1 MVRKQTLTETSAST
15 STAADTP
22 ALATD
27 AATDTAPT
35 SKPKRVRATATA
47 TKNEGK
53 TISKPRAA
61 EKTFAPTKKTSRKKA
76 APTQVLAAA
85 SEIYPLIKTGGL
97 ADVVGALPLALA
109 SQGVHVKTLVPGY
122 PRVMQAL
129 HELSGDDAPKLWLET
144 HGFFWGDARLWSA
157 TVHGMDLL
165 VLDAPHLYA
174 RDGNPYLDH
183 EGNDWWDNP
192 TRFAALS
199 LMAAQLA
206 WGAYEHIDYRP
217 DVLHVHDWQTALA
230 PTYLHYLGAG
240 KHRPKT
246 VTTIHNLAF
255 QGQYSAHMFGFL
267 GLPGHAFSTE
277 GVEYY
282 GGVGFLK
289 AGILFSDQIT
299 TVSPS
304 YAHEITTIGGGMGLD
319 GLLRSRG
326 SALSG
331 IVNGIDTDIWNPATD
346 PALVAN
352 YTASKLK
359 QRKINKEAVEKHF
372 NIPHSD
378 APLLC
383 IVSRLTWQKGMD
395 LLLQSLDAL
404 VAMDV
409 RVVVLGSG
417 DPGIEA
423 GLHAAHHKH
432 PTHVA
437 VHIGYDEQLS
447 HLMQGGCDGI
457 LVPSRFEPCGL
468 TQLYGLR
475 YGCVPIVTRVGGLN
489 DTIVDANHAAVSA
502 GVATGIQCHEVSADG
517 IISAVARFK
526 NLYAQPKLWQGIQ
539 KAGMATDVGWTQS
552 ALAYKNLF

>member
-1 MVRKQTLTETSAST
+1 MVRKQTPTET
-15 STAADTP
+15 TAATETADTP
-22 ALATD
+22 EITGATVV
-27 AATDTAPT
+27 DTTPA
-35 SKPKRVRATATA
+35 SKPKRSRASAAKTDKT
-47 TKNEGK
+47 EGK
-53 TISKPRAA
+53 TASKPRAV
-61 EKTFAPTKKTSRKKA
+61 APKKVVRKKS
-76 APTQVLAAA
+76 APIQVLAAA

-97 ADVVGALPLALA
+97 ADVVGALPLALK

-199 LMAAQLA
+199 LMAAQLS

-246 VTTIHNLAF
+246 VITIHNLAF

-267 GLPGHAFSTE
+267 GLPGNAFSNE

-304 YAHEITTIGGGMGLD
+304 YAQEITTIGGGMGLD

-346 PALVAN
+346 PALAAN

-383 IVSRLTWQKGMD
+383 VVSRLTWQKGVD
-395 LLLQSLDAL
+395 LLIQSLDAI

-417 DPGIEA
+417 DPGMEA
-423 GLHAAHHKH
+423 ALYAAHHKH

-437 VHIGYDEQLS
+437 VHTGYDEQLS

-502 GVATGIQCHEVSADG
+502 GVATGIQCHDVSADG
-517 IISAVARFK
+517 IIHAVARF
-526 NLYAQPKLWQGIQ
+526 NQLYAQPKLWQGIQ

>member
-1 MVRKQTLTETSAST
+1 MVRKQNPAETSA
-15 STAADTP
+15 
-22 ALATD
+22 ALDKPVVATEAVTD
-27 AATDTAPT
+27 ASAT
-35 SKPKRVRATATA
+35 SKPTRKRAAST
-47 TKNEGK
+47 TKDAGK
-53 TISKPRAA
+53 TTVKPR
-61 EKTFAPTKKTSRKKA
+61 TTAPKKTSRKKT
-76 APTQVLAAA
+76 APIQVLAAA

-129 HELSGDDAPKLWLET
+129 HELTGDDAPKLWLET

-174 RDGNPYLDH
+174 RDGNLYLDH

-199 LMAAQLA
+199 LMAAQLS

-217 DVLHVHDWQTALA
+217 DVLHIHDWQTALA

-246 VTTIHNLAF
+246 VITIHNLAF

-304 YAHEITTIGGGMGLD
+304 YAQEITTIGGGMGLD

-346 PALVAN
+346 PALTAN

-359 QRKINKEAVEKHF
+359 QRKLNKEAVEKHF

-489 DTIVDANHAAVSA
+489 DTIVDANHAALSA

-526 NLYAQPKLWQGIQ
+526 NLYAQPQLWQGIQ
-539 KAGMATDVGWTQS
+539 KAGMATDVGWAQS

>member
-1 MVRKQTLTETSAST
+1 MVRKQTPTET
-15 STAADTP
+15 TAATETADTP
-22 ALATD
+22 EITGATVV
-27 AATDTAPT
+27 DTTPA
-35 SKPKRVRATATA
+35 SKPKRSRASAAKTDKT
-47 TKNEGK
+47 EGK
-53 TISKPRAA
+53 TASKPRAV
-61 EKTFAPTKKTSRKKA
+61 APKKVVRKKS
-76 APTQVLAAA
+76 APIQVLAAA

-97 ADVVGALPLALA
+97 ADVVGALPLALK

-199 LMAAQLA
+199 LMAAQLS

-246 VTTIHNLAF
+246 VITIHNLAF

-267 GLPGHAFSTE
+267 GLPGNAFSNE

-304 YAHEITTIGGGMGLD
+304 YAQEITTIGGGMGLD

-331 IVNGIDTDIWNPATD
+331 IVNGIDTDIWNPAKD
-346 PALVAN
+346 PALAAN

-383 IVSRLTWQKGMD
+383 VISRLTWQKGVD
-395 LLLQSLDAL
+395 LLIQSLDAI

-417 DPGIEA
+417 DPGMEA
-423 GLHAAHHKH
+423 ALYAAHHKH

-437 VHIGYDEQLS
+437 VHTGYDEQLS

-502 GVATGIQCHEVSADG
+502 GVATGIQCHDVSADG
-517 IISAVARFK
+517 IIHAVARF
-526 NLYAQPKLWQGIQ
+526 NQLYAQPKLWQGIQ

>member
-1 MVRKQTLTETSAST
+1 MVRKQTPTET
-15 STAADTP
+15 TAATETADTSEITSATVADTTP
-22 ALATD
+22 A
-27 AATDTAPT
+27 
-35 SKPKRVRATATA
+35 SKPKRSRAASAAKTDKT
-47 TKNEGK
+47 EGK
-53 TISKPRAA
+53 TTSKPR
-61 EKTFAPTKKTSRKKA
+61 
-76 APTQVLAAA
+76 AAA

-97 ADVVGALPLALA
+97 ADVVGALPLALE

-199 LMAAQLA
+199 LMAAQLS

-246 VTTIHNLAF
+246 VITIHNLAF

-304 YAHEITTIGGGMGLD
+304 YAQEITTIGGGMGLD

-331 IVNGIDTDIWNPATD
+331 IVNGIDTDIWNPAKD
-346 PALVAN
+346 PALAAN

-383 IVSRLTWQKGMD
+383 VISRLTWQKGVD
-395 LLLQSLDAL
+395 LLIQSLDAI

-417 DPGIEA
+417 DPGMEA
-423 GLHAAHHKH
+423 ALYAAHHKH

-437 VHIGYDEQLS
+437 VHTGYDEQLS

-489 DTIVDANHAAVSA
+489 DTVVDANHAAVSA
-502 GVATGIQCHEVSADG
+502 GVATGIQCHDVSADG
-517 IISAVARFK
+517 IIHAVARF
-526 NLYAQPKLWQGIQ
+526 NQLYAQPKLWQGIQ

>member
-1 MVRKQTLTETSAST
+1 MVRKQTPTET
-15 STAADTP
+15 TAATETADTP
-22 ALATD
+22 EITSATV
-27 AATDTAPT
+27 ADTTPA
-35 SKPKRVRATATA
+35 SKPKRSRAASAAKTDKT
-47 TKNEGK
+47 EGK
-53 TISKPRAA
+53 TTSKPRAA
-61 EKTFAPTKKTSRKKA
+61 ASKKVVRKKS
-76 APTQVLAAA
+76 APIQVLAAA

-97 ADVVGALPLALA
+97 ADVVGALPLALE

-199 LMAAQLA
+199 LMAAQLS

-246 VTTIHNLAF
+246 VITIHNLAF

-304 YAHEITTIGGGMGLD
+304 YAQEITTIGGGMGLD

-331 IVNGIDTDIWNPATD
+331 IVNGIDTDIWNPAKD
-346 PALVAN
+346 PALAAN

-383 IVSRLTWQKGMD
+383 VISRLTWQKGVD
-395 LLLQSLDAL
+395 LLIQSLDAI

-417 DPGIEA
+417 DPGMEA
-423 GLHAAHHKH
+423 ALYAAHHKH

-437 VHIGYDEQLS
+437 VHTGYDEQLS

-489 DTIVDANHAAVSA
+489 DTVVDANHAAVSA
-502 GVATGIQCHEVSADG
+502 GVATGIQCHDVSAEG
-517 IISAVARFK
+517 IIHAVARF
-526 NLYAQPKLWQGIQ
+526 NQLYAQPKLWQGIQ

>member
-1 MVRKQTLTETSAST
+1 MVRKQNPAETSA
-15 STAADTP
+15 
-22 ALATD
+22 ALDKPVVATEAVTD
-27 AATDTAPT
+27 ASAT
-35 SKPKRVRATATA
+35 SKPTRKRAAST
-47 TKNEGK
+47 TKDAGK
-53 TISKPRAA
+53 TTVKPR
-61 EKTFAPTKKTSRKKA
+61 TTAPKKTSRKKT
-76 APTQVLAAA
+76 APIQVLAAA

-97 ADVVGALPLALA
+97 AAVVGALPLALA

-129 HELSGDDAPKLWLET
+129 HELTGDDAPKLWLET

-199 LMAAQLA
+199 LMAAQLS

-246 VTTIHNLAF
+246 VITIHNLAF

-304 YAHEITTIGGGMGLD
+304 YAQEITTIGGGMGLD

-346 PALVAN
+346 PALTAN

-359 QRKINKEAVEKHF
+359 QRKLNKEAVEKHF

-437 VHIGYDEQLS
+437 VHTGYDEQLS

-502 GVATGIQCHEVSADG
+502 GVATGIQCYEVSADG

>member
-1 MVRKQTLTETSAST
+1 MVRKQTPTET
-15 STAADTP
+15 TAATETADTP
-22 ALATD
+22 EITGATVV
-27 AATDTAPT
+27 DTTPA
-35 SKPKRVRATATA
+35 SKPKRSRASAAKTDKT
-47 TKNEGK
+47 EGK
-53 TISKPRAA
+53 TASKPRAV
-61 EKTFAPTKKTSRKKA
+61 APKKVVRKKS
-76 APTQVLAAA
+76 APIQVLAAA

-97 ADVVGALPLALA
+97 ADVVGALPLALK

-199 LMAAQLA
+199 LMAAQLS

-246 VTTIHNLAF
+246 VITIHNLAF

-304 YAHEITTIGGGMGLD
+304 YAQEITTIGGGMGLD

-331 IVNGIDTDIWNPATD
+331 IVNGIDTDIWNPAKD
-346 PALVAN
+346 PALAAN

-383 IVSRLTWQKGMD
+383 VISRLTWQKGVD
-395 LLLQSLDAL
+395 LLIQSLDAI

-417 DPGIEA
+417 DPGMEA
-423 GLHAAHHKH
+423 ALYAAHHKH

-437 VHIGYDEQLS
+437 VHTGYDEQLS

-489 DTIVDANHAAVSA
+489 DTVVDANHAAVSA
-502 GVATGIQCHEVSADG
+502 GVATGIQCHDVSADG
-517 IISAVARFK
+517 IIHAVARF
-526 NLYAQPKLWQGIQ
+526 NQLYAQPKLWQGIQ

>member
-1 MVRKQTLTETSAST
+1 MVRKQTPTET
-15 STAADTP
+15 TAATETADTSEITSATVADTTP
-22 ALATD
+22 A
-27 AATDTAPT
+27 
-35 SKPKRVRATATA
+35 SKPKRSRAASAAKTDKT
-47 TKNEGK
+47 EGK
-53 TISKPRAA
+53 TTSKPRAA
-61 EKTFAPTKKTSRKKA
+61 ASKKVVRKKS
-76 APTQVLAAA
+76 APIQVLAAA

-97 ADVVGALPLALA
+97 ADVVGALPLALE

-199 LMAAQLA
+199 LMAAQLS

-246 VTTIHNLAF
+246 VITIHNLAF

-304 YAHEITTIGGGMGLD
+304 YAQEITTIGGGMGLD

-331 IVNGIDTDIWNPATD
+331 IVNGIDTDIWNPAKD
-346 PALVAN
+346 PALAAN

-383 IVSRLTWQKGMD
+383 VISRLTWQKGVD
-395 LLLQSLDAL
+395 LLIQSLDAI

-417 DPGIEA
+417 DPGMEA
-423 GLHAAHHKH
+423 ALYAAHHKH
-432 PTHVA
+432 PPHVA
-437 VHIGYDEQLS
+437 VHTGYD
-447 HLMQGGCDGI
+447 
-457 LVPSRFEPCGL
+457 
-468 TQLYGLR
+468 
-475 YGCVPIVTRVGGLN
+475 
-489 DTIVDANHAAVSA
+489 
-502 GVATGIQCHEVSADG
+502 
-517 IISAVARFK
+517 
-526 NLYAQPKLWQGIQ
+526 
-539 KAGMATDVGWTQS
+539 
-552 ALAYKNLF
+552 

>member
-1 MVRKQTLTETSAST
+1 MVRKQNPAETSA
-15 STAADTP
+15 
-22 ALATD
+22 ALDKPVVATEAVTD
-27 AATDTAPT
+27 ASAT
-35 SKPKRVRATATA
+35 SKPTRKRAAST
-47 TKNEGK
+47 TKDAGK
-53 TISKPRAA
+53 TTVKPR
-61 EKTFAPTKKTSRKKA
+61 TTAPKKTSRKKT
-76 APTQVLAAA
+76 APIQVLAAA

-129 HELSGDDAPKLWLET
+129 HELTGDDAPKLWLET

-199 LMAAQLA
+199 LMAAQLS

-217 DVLHVHDWQTALA
+217 DVLHIHDWQTALA

-246 VTTIHNLAF
+246 VITIHNLAF

-304 YAHEITTIGGGMGLD
+304 YAQEITTIGGGMGLD

-346 PALVAN
+346 PALTAN

-359 QRKINKEAVEKHF
+359 QRKLNKEAVEKHF

>member
-1 MVRKQTLTETSAST
+1 MVRKQNPAETSA
-15 STAADTP
+15 
-22 ALATD
+22 ALDKPVVATEAVTD
-27 AATDTAPT
+27 ASAT
-35 SKPKRVRATATA
+35 SKPTRKRAAST
-47 TKNEGK
+47 TKDAGK
-53 TISKPRAA
+53 TTVKPR
-61 EKTFAPTKKTSRKKA
+61 TTAPKKTSRKKT
-76 APTQVLAAA
+76 APIQVLAAA

-129 HELSGDDAPKLWLET
+129 HELTGDDAPKLWLET

-217 DVLHVHDWQTALA
+217 DVLHIHDWQTALA

-246 VTTIHNLAF
+246 VITIHNLAF

-304 YAHEITTIGGGMGLD
+304 YAQEITTIGGGMGLD

-346 PALVAN
+346 PALTAN

-359 QRKINKEAVEKHF
+359 QRKLNKEAVEKHF

-437 VHIGYDEQLS
+437 VHTGYDEQLS

-502 GVATGIQCHEVSADG
+502 GVATGIQCYEVSADG

>member
-1 MVRKQTLTETSAST
+1 MVRKQNPAETSA
-15 STAADTP
+15 
-22 ALATD
+22 ALDKPVVATEAVTD
-27 AATDTAPT
+27 ASAT
-35 SKPKRVRATATA
+35 SKPTRKRAAST
-47 TKNEGK
+47 TKDAGK
-53 TISKPRAA
+53 TTVKPR
-61 EKTFAPTKKTSRKKA
+61 TTAPKKTSRKKT
-76 APTQVLAAA
+76 APIQVLAAA

-129 HELSGDDAPKLWLET
+129 HELTGDDAPKLWLET

-199 LMAAQLA
+199 LMAAQLS

-246 VTTIHNLAF
+246 VITIHNLAF

-304 YAHEITTIGGGMGLD
+304 YAQEITTIGGGMGLD

-346 PALVAN
+346 PALTAN

-359 QRKINKEAVEKHF
+359 QRKLNKEAVEKHF

-437 VHIGYDEQLS
+437 VHTGYDEQLS

-502 GVATGIQCHEVSADG
+502 GVATGIQCYEVSADG

>member
-1 MVRKQTLTETSAST
+1 MVRKQNPAETSA
-15 STAADTP
+15 
-22 ALATD
+22 ALDKPVVATEAVTD
-27 AATDTAPT
+27 ASAT
-35 SKPKRVRATATA
+35 SKPTRKRAAST
-47 TKNEGK
+47 TKDAGK
-53 TISKPRAA
+53 TTVKPR
-61 EKTFAPTKKTSRKKA
+61 TTAPKKTSRKKT
-76 APTQVLAAA
+76 APIQVLAAA

-129 HELSGDDAPKLWLET
+129 HELPGDDAPKLWLET

-199 LMAAQLA
+199 LMAAQLS

-217 DVLHVHDWQTALA
+217 DVLHIHDWQTALA

-246 VTTIHNLAF
+246 VITIHNLAF

-304 YAHEITTIGGGMGLD
+304 YAQEITTIGGGMGLD

-346 PALVAN
+346 PALTAN

-359 QRKINKEAVEKHF
+359 QRKLNKEAVEKHF

-489 DTIVDANHAAVSA
+489 DTIVDANHAALSA

-526 NLYAQPKLWQGIQ
+526 NLYAQPQLWQGIQ
-539 KAGMATDVGWTQS
+539 KAGMATDVGWAQS

>member
-1 MVRKQTLTETSAST
+1 MVRKQTPTET
-15 STAADTP
+15 TAATETADTP
-22 ALATD
+22 EITGATVV
-27 AATDTAPT
+27 DTTPA
-35 SKPKRVRATATA
+35 SKPKRSRASAAKTDKT
-47 TKNEGK
+47 EGK
-53 TISKPRAA
+53 TASKPRAA
-61 EKTFAPTKKTSRKKA
+61 APKKVVRKKS
-76 APTQVLAAA
+76 APIQVLAAA

-97 ADVVGALPLALA
+97 ADVVGALPLALK

-199 LMAAQLA
+199 LMAAQLS

-246 VTTIHNLAF
+246 VITIHNLAF

-267 GLPGHAFSTE
+267 GLPGNAFSNE

-304 YAHEITTIGGGMGLD
+304 YAQEITTIGGGMGLD

-346 PALVAN
+346 PALAAN

-383 IVSRLTWQKGMD
+383 VVSRLTWQKGVD
-395 LLLQSLDAL
+395 LLIQSLDAI

-417 DPGIEA
+417 DPGMEA
-423 GLHAAHHKH
+423 ALYAAHHKH

-437 VHIGYDEQLS
+437 VHTGYDEQLS

-475 YGCVPIVTRVGGLN
+475 YGCVPVVTRVGGLN

-502 GVATGIQCHEVSADG
+502 GVATGIQCHDVSADG
-517 IISAVARFK
+517 IIHAVARF
-526 NLYAQPKLWQGIQ
+526 NQLYAQPKLWQGIQ

>member
-1 MVRKQTLTETSAST
+1 MVRKQNPAETSA
-15 STAADTP
+15 
-22 ALATD
+22 ALDKPVVATEAVTD
-27 AATDTAPT
+27 ASAT
-35 SKPKRVRATATA
+35 SKPTRKRAAST
-47 TKNEGK
+47 TKDAGK
-53 TISKPRAA
+53 TTVKPR
-61 EKTFAPTKKTSRKKA
+61 TTAPKKTSRKKT
-76 APTQVLAAA
+76 APIQVLAAA

-129 HELSGDDAPKLWLET
+129 HELTGDDAPKLWLET

-199 LMAAQLA
+199 LMAAQLS

-217 DVLHVHDWQTALA
+217 DVLHIHDWQTALA

-246 VTTIHNLAF
+246 VITIHNLAF

-304 YAHEITTIGGGMGLD
+304 YAQEITTIGGGMGLD

-346 PALVAN
+346 PALTAN

-359 QRKINKEAVEKHF
+359 QRKLNKEAVEKHF

-502 GVATGIQCHEVSADG
+502 GVATGIQCYEVSADG

>member
-1 MVRKQTLTETSAST
+1 M
-15 STAADTP
+15 
-22 ALATD
+22 
-27 AATDTAPT
+27 
-35 SKPKRVRATATA
+35 
-47 TKNEGK
+47 
-53 TISKPRAA
+53 
-61 EKTFAPTKKTSRKKA
+61 
-76 APTQVLAAA
+76 
-85 SEIYPLIKTGGL
+85 
-97 ADVVGALPLALA
+97 
-109 SQGVHVKTLVPGY
+109 
-122 PRVMQAL
+122 
-129 HELSGDDAPKLWLET
+129 
-144 HGFFWGDARLWSA
+144 
-157 TVHGMDLL
+157 
-165 VLDAPHLYA
+165 
-174 RDGNPYLDH
+174 
-183 EGNDWWDNP
+183 
-192 TRFAALS
+192 
-199 LMAAQLA
+199 
-206 WGAYEHIDYRP
+206 
-217 DVLHVHDWQTALA
+217 LHVHDWQTALA

-246 VTTIHNLAF
+246 VITIHNLAF

-304 YAHEITTIGGGMGLD
+304 YAQEITTIGGGMGLD

-331 IVNGIDTDIWNPATD
+331 IVNGIDTDIWNPAKD
-346 PALVAN
+346 PALAAN

-383 IVSRLTWQKGMD
+383 VISRLTWQKGVD
-395 LLLQSLDAL
+395 LLIQSLDAI

-417 DPGIEA
+417 DPGMEA
-423 GLHAAHHKH
+423 ALYAAHHKH

-437 VHIGYDEQLS
+437 VHTGYDEQLS

-489 DTIVDANHAAVSA
+489 DTVVDANHAAVSA
-502 GVATGIQCHEVSADG
+502 GVATGIQCHDVSADG
-517 IISAVARFK
+517 IIHAVARF
-526 NLYAQPKLWQGIQ
+526 NQLYAQPKLWQGIQ

>member
-1 MVRKQTLTETSAST
+1 MVRKQTPTET
-15 STAADTP
+15 TAATETADTP
-22 ALATD
+22 EITGATVV
-27 AATDTAPT
+27 DTTPA
-35 SKPKRVRATATA
+35 SKPKRSRASAAKTDKT
-47 TKNEGK
+47 EGK
-53 TISKPRAA
+53 TASKPRAV
-61 EKTFAPTKKTSRKKA
+61 APKKVVRKKS
-76 APTQVLAAA
+76 APIQVLAAA

-97 ADVVGALPLALA
+97 ADVVGALPLALK

-199 LMAAQLA
+199 LMAAQLS

-246 VTTIHNLAF
+246 VITIHNLAF

-267 GLPGHAFSTE
+267 GLPGNAFSNE

-304 YAHEITTIGGGMGLD
+304 YAQEITTIGGGMGLD

-331 IVNGIDTDIWNPATD
+331 IVNGIDTDIWNPAKD
-346 PALVAN
+346 PALAAN

-383 IVSRLTWQKGMD
+383 VVSRLTWQKGVD
-395 LLLQSLDAL
+395 LLIQSLDAI

-417 DPGIEA
+417 DPGMEA
-423 GLHAAHHKH
+423 ALYAAHHKH

-437 VHIGYDEQLS
+437 VHTGYDEQLS

-502 GVATGIQCHEVSADG
+502 GVATGIQCHDVSADG
-517 IISAVARFK
+517 IIHAVARF
-526 NLYAQPKLWQGIQ
+526 NQLYAQPKLWQGIQ

>member
-1 MVRKQTLTETSAST
+1 MVRKQNPAETSA
-15 STAADTP
+15 
-22 ALATD
+22 ALDKPVVATEAVTD
-27 AATDTAPT
+27 ASAT
-35 SKPKRVRATATA
+35 SKPTRKRAAST
-47 TKNEGK
+47 TKDAGK
-53 TISKPRAA
+53 TTVKPR
-61 EKTFAPTKKTSRKKA
+61 TTAPKKTSRKKT
-76 APTQVLAAA
+76 APIQVLAAA

-129 HELSGDDAPKLWLET
+129 HELTGDDAPKLWLET

-199 LMAAQLA
+199 LMAAQLS

-217 DVLHVHDWQTALA
+217 DVLHIHDWQTALA

-246 VTTIHNLAF
+246 VITIHNLAF

-304 YAHEITTIGGGMGLD
+304 YAQEITTIGGGMGLD

-346 PALVAN
+346 PALTAN

-359 QRKINKEAVEKHF
+359 QRKLNKEAVEKHF

-437 VHIGYDEQLS
+437 VHTGYDEQLS

-502 GVATGIQCHEVSADG
+502 GVATGIQCYEVSADG

-526 NLYAQPKLWQGIQ
+526 NLYAQPILWQGIQ

>member
-1 MVRKQTLTETSAST
+1 MVRKQNPAETSA
-15 STAADTP
+15 
-22 ALATD
+22 ALDKPVVATEAVTD
-27 AATDTAPT
+27 ASAT
-35 SKPKRVRATATA
+35 SKPTRKRAAST
-47 TKNEGK
+47 TKDAGK
-53 TISKPRAA
+53 TTVKPR
-61 EKTFAPTKKTSRKKA
+61 TTAPKKTSRKKT
-76 APTQVLAAA
+76 APIQVLAAA

-129 HELSGDDAPKLWLET
+129 HELTGDDAPKLWLET

-199 LMAAQLA
+199 LMAAQLS

-217 DVLHVHDWQTALA
+217 DVLHIHDWQTALA

-246 VTTIHNLAF
+246 VITIHNLAF

-304 YAHEITTIGGGMGLD
+304 YAQEITTIGGGMGLD

-326 SALSG
+326 SALSS

-346 PALVAN
+346 PALTAN

-359 QRKINKEAVEKHF
+359 QRKLNKEAVEKHF

-489 DTIVDANHAAVSA
+489 DTIVDANHAALSA

-526 NLYAQPKLWQGIQ
+526 NLYAQPQLWQGIQ
-539 KAGMATDVGWTQS
+539 KAGMATDVGWAQS

>member
-1 MVRKQTLTETSAST
+1 MVRKQTPTET
-15 STAADTP
+15 TAATETADTP
-22 ALATD
+22 EITGATVV
-27 AATDTAPT
+27 DTTPA
-35 SKPKRVRATATA
+35 SKPKRSRASAAKTDKT
-47 TKNEGK
+47 EGK
-53 TISKPRAA
+53 TASKPRAV
-61 EKTFAPTKKTSRKKA
+61 APKKVVRKKS
-76 APTQVLAAA
+76 APIQVLAAA

-97 ADVVGALPLALA
+97 ADVVGALPLALK

-199 LMAAQLA
+199 LMAAQLS

-246 VTTIHNLAF
+246 VITIHNLAF

-267 GLPGHAFSTE
+267 GLPGNAFSNE

-304 YAHEITTIGGGMGLD
+304 YAQEITTIGGGMGLD

-346 PALVAN
+346 PALAAN

-383 IVSRLTWQKGMD
+383 VVSRLTWQKGVD
-395 LLLQSLDAL
+395 LLIQSLDAI

-417 DPGIEA
+417 DPGMEA
-423 GLHAAHHKH
+423 ALYAAHHKH

-437 VHIGYDEQLS
+437 VHTGYDEQLS

-475 YGCVPIVTRVGGLN
+475 YGCVPVVTRVGGLN

-502 GVATGIQCHEVSADG
+502 GVATGIQCHDVSADG
-517 IISAVARFK
+517 IIHAVARF
-526 NLYAQPKLWQGIQ
+526 NQLYAQPKLWQGIQ

>member
-1 MVRKQTLTETSAST
+1 MVRKQTPTETSAT
-15 STAADTP
+15 VDTP
-22 ALATD
+22 AVTTDVATE
-27 AATDTAPT
+27 AVVEV
-35 SKPKRVRATATA
+35 KPKRSRTANAAKTNK
-47 TKNEGK
+47 TEGK
-53 TISKPRAA
+53 ATSQSRTTASK
-61 EKTFAPTKKTSRKKA
+61 KIVRKKS
-76 APTQVLAAA
+76 APIQVLAAA

-97 ADVVGALPLALA
+97 ADVVGALPLALK
-109 SQGVHVKTLVPGY
+109 SHGVQVKTLIPGY

-129 HELSGDDAPKLWLET
+129 HELNGDDAPKLWLET
-144 HGFFWGDARLWSA
+144 HNFFWGDARLWSA
-157 TVHGMDLL
+157 TIHGMDLL

-174 RDGNPYLDH
+174 RDGNPYLNH

-199 LMAAQLA
+199 LMAAQLS

-246 VTTIHNLAF
+246 IITIHNLAF

-267 GLPGHAFSTE
+267 GLPSNAFSNE

-304 YAHEITTIGGGMGLD
+304 YAQEITTIGGGMGLD

-383 IVSRLTWQKGMD
+383 VVSRLTWQKGVDM
-395 LLLQSLDAL
+395 LIQSLDAI

-417 DPGIEA
+417 DPGMEA
-423 GLHAAHHKH
+423 ALYAAHHKH

-437 VHIGYDEQLS
+437 VHTGYDEQLS

-475 YGCVPIVTRVGGLN
+475 YGCVPVVTRVGGLN
-489 DTIVDANHAAVSA
+489 DTIIDANHAAVSA
-502 GVATGIQCHEVSADG
+502 GVATGIQCHDVSADG
-517 IISAVARFK
+517 IIQAVARLK
-526 NLYAQPKLWQGIQ
+526 QLYVQPKQWQSIQ
-539 KAGMATDVGWTQS
+539 KAGMTADVGWTKS

>member
-1 MVRKQTLTETSAST
+1 MVRKQNPAETSA
-15 STAADTP
+15 
-22 ALATD
+22 ALDKPVVATEAVTD
-27 AATDTAPT
+27 ASAT
-35 SKPKRVRATATA
+35 SKPTRKRAAST
-47 TKNEGK
+47 TKDAGK
-53 TISKPRAA
+53 TTVKPR
-61 EKTFAPTKKTSRKKA
+61 TTAPKKTSRKKT
-76 APTQVLAAA
+76 APIQVLAAA

-129 HELSGDDAPKLWLET
+129 HELTGDDAPKLWLET

-199 LMAAQLA
+199 LMAAQLS

-217 DVLHVHDWQTALA
+217 DVLHIHDWQTALA

-246 VTTIHNLAF
+246 VITIHNLAF

-304 YAHEITTIGGGMGLD
+304 YAQEITTIGGGMGLD

-346 PALVAN
+346 PVLTAN

-359 QRKINKEAVEKHF
+359 QRKLNKEAVEKHF

-489 DTIVDANHAAVSA
+489 DTIVDANHAALSA

-526 NLYAQPKLWQGIQ
+526 NLYAQPQLWQGIQ
-539 KAGMATDVGWTQS
+539 KAGMATDVGWAQS

>member
-1 MVRKQTLTETSAST
+1 
-15 STAADTP
+15 
-22 ALATD
+22 
-27 AATDTAPT
+27 
-35 SKPKRVRATATA
+35 
-47 TKNEGK
+47 
-53 TISKPRAA
+53 
-61 EKTFAPTKKTSRKKA
+61 
-76 APTQVLAAA
+76 
-85 SEIYPLIKTGGL
+85 
-97 ADVVGALPLALA
+97 
-109 SQGVHVKTLVPGY
+109 
-122 PRVMQAL
+122 
-129 HELSGDDAPKLWLET
+129 
-144 HGFFWGDARLWSA
+144 
-157 TVHGMDLL
+157 
-165 VLDAPHLYA
+165 
-174 RDGNPYLDH
+174 
-183 EGNDWWDNP
+183 
-192 TRFAALS
+192 
-199 LMAAQLA
+199 
-206 WGAYEHIDYRP
+206 
-217 DVLHVHDWQTALA
+217 
-230 PTYLHYLGAG
+230 
-240 KHRPKT
+240 
-246 VTTIHNLAF
+246 
-255 QGQYSAHMFGFL
+255 
-267 GLPGHAFSTE
+267 
-277 GVEYY
+277 
-282 GGVGFLK
+282 
-289 AGILFSDQIT
+289 
-299 TVSPS
+299 
-304 YAHEITTIGGGMGLD
+304 MGLD

-346 PALVAN
+346 PALTAN

-359 QRKINKEAVEKHF
+359 QRKLNKEAVEKHF

>member
-1 MVRKQTLTETSAST
+1 MVRKQNPAETSA
-15 STAADTP
+15 
-22 ALATD
+22 ALDKPVVATEAVTD
-27 AATDTAPT
+27 ASAT
-35 SKPKRVRATATA
+35 SKPTRKRAAST
-47 TKNEGK
+47 TKDAGK
-53 TISKPRAA
+53 TTVKPR
-61 EKTFAPTKKTSRKKA
+61 TTAPKKTSRKKT
-76 APTQVLAAA
+76 APIQVLAAA

-129 HELSGDDAPKLWLET
+129 HELTGDDAPKLWLET

-199 LMAAQLA
+199 LMAAQLS

-217 DVLHVHDWQTALA
+217 DVLHIHDWQTALA

-246 VTTIHNLAF
+246 VITIHNLAF

-304 YAHEITTIGGGMGLD
+304 YAQEITTIGGGMGLD

-346 PALVAN
+346 PALTAN

-359 QRKINKEAVEKHF
+359 QRKLNKEAVEKHF

-489 DTIVDANHAAVSA
+489 DTIVDANHAALSA

-526 NLYAQPKLWQGIQ
+526 NLYAQPQLWQGIQ
-539 KAGMATDVGWTQS
+539 KAGMATDVGWAQS

>member
-1 MVRKQTLTETSAST
+1 MVRKQNPAETSA
-15 STAADTP
+15 
-22 ALATD
+22 ALDKPVVATEAVTD
-27 AATDTAPT
+27 ASAT
-35 SKPKRVRATATA
+35 SKPTRKRAAST
-47 TKNEGK
+47 TKDAGK
-53 TISKPRAA
+53 TTVKPR
-61 EKTFAPTKKTSRKKA
+61 TTAPKKTSRKKT
-76 APTQVLAAA
+76 APIQVLAAA

-129 HELSGDDAPKLWLET
+129 HELTGDDAPKLWLET

-199 LMAAQLA
+199 LMAAQLS

-217 DVLHVHDWQTALA
+217 DVLHIHDWQTALA

-246 VTTIHNLAF
+246 VITIHNLAF

-304 YAHEITTIGGGMGLD
+304 YAQEITTIGGGMGLD

-346 PALVAN
+346 PALAAN

-383 IVSRLTWQKGMD
+383 IVSRLTWQKGVD
-395 LLLQSLDAL
+395 LLIQSLDAI

-417 DPGIEA
+417 DPSMEA
-423 GLHAAHHKH
+423 ALYAAHHKH

-437 VHIGYDEQLS
+437 VHTGYDEQLS

-502 GVATGIQCHEVSADG
+502 GVATGIQCYEVSADG

-526 NLYAQPKLWQGIQ
+526 NLYAQPQLWQGIQ

>member
-1 MVRKQTLTETSAST
+1 MVRKQTPTET
-15 STAADTP
+15 TAATETADTP
-22 ALATD
+22 EITGATVV
-27 AATDTAPT
+27 DTTPA
-35 SKPKRVRATATA
+35 SKPKRSRASAAKTDKT
-47 TKNEGK
+47 EGK
-53 TISKPRAA
+53 TASKPRAV
-61 EKTFAPTKKTSRKKA
+61 APKKVVRKKS
-76 APTQVLAAA
+76 APIQVLAAA

-97 ADVVGALPLALA
+97 ADVVGALPLALK

-199 LMAAQLA
+199 LMAAQLS

-246 VTTIHNLAF
+246 VITIHNLAF

-267 GLPGHAFSTE
+267 GLPGNAFSNE

-304 YAHEITTIGGGMGLD
+304 YAQEITTIGGGMGLD

-346 PALVAN
+346 PALAAN

-383 IVSRLTWQKGMD
+383 VVSRLTWQKGVD
-395 LLLQSLDAL
+395 LLIQSLDAI

-417 DPGIEA
+417 DPGMEA
-423 GLHAAHHKH
+423 ALYAAHHKH

-437 VHIGYDEQLS
+437 VHTGYDEQLS

-489 DTIVDANHAAVSA
+489 DTVVDANHAAVSA
-502 GVATGIQCHEVSADG
+502 GVATGIQCHDVSADG
-517 IISAVARFK
+517 IIHAVARF
-526 NLYAQPKLWQGIQ
+526 NQLYAQPKLWQGIQ

>member
-1 MVRKQTLTETSAST
+1 MVRKQNPAETSA
-15 STAADTP
+15 
-22 ALATD
+22 ALDKPVVATEAVTD
-27 AATDTAPT
+27 ASAT
-35 SKPKRVRATATA
+35 SKPTRKRAAST
-47 TKNEGK
+47 TKDAGK
-53 TISKPRAA
+53 TTVKPR
-61 EKTFAPTKKTSRKKA
+61 TTAPKKTSRKKT
-76 APTQVLAAA
+76 APIQVLAAA

-129 HELSGDDAPKLWLET
+129 HELTGDDAPKLWLET

-199 LMAAQLA
+199 LMAAQLS

-217 DVLHVHDWQTALA
+217 DVLHIHDWQTALA

-246 VTTIHNLAF
+246 VITIHNLAF

-304 YAHEITTIGGGMGLD
+304 YAQEITTIGGGMGLD

-346 PALVAN
+346 PALTAN

-359 QRKINKEAVEKHF
+359 QRKLNKEAVEKHF

-437 VHIGYDEQLS
+437 VHTGYDEQLS

-502 GVATGIQCHEVSADG
+502 GVATGIQCYEVSADG